1 MKTLNSRGFG
11 EYARIIDTYNG
22 VVRVYE
28 SSADP
33 LDKVW
38 VNIDSQLD
46 IFIGHAKVK
55 RLYALDENV
64 IACHWSAVPPGYVPV
79 KAEASAHL
87 NREQARILRD
97 ALDAFLKDQDEKDA
111 R

>member
-11 EYARIIDTYNG
+11 EYCNFKDTYNG
-22 VVRVYE
+22 VIRVYE

-38 VNIDSQLD
+38 VNIKSDLD
-46 IFIGHAKVK
+46 ILVGDAKVK
-55 RLYALDENV
+55 RLYAIGENV
-64 IACHWSAVPPGYVPV
+64 IACHWSEAPPGYLPV

-97 ALDAFLKDQDEKDA
+97 ALDEFLKDQDEKDA